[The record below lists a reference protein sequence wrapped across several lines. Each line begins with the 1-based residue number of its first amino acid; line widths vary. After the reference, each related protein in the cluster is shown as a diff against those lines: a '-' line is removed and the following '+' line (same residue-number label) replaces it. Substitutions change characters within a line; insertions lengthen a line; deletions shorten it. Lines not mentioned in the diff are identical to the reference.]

1 MANATQLELPT
12 RRTGRGGARPGAG
25 RKPGTRRRVPHRARP
40 PHRAAHP
47 VHVTLRARAGLPSF
61 REQAIADAVR
71 EAIAAS
77 ARSTILGSSFR
88 ILHFS
93 VQTNHLHL
101 IVEATD
107 KLALSRGMRGLSTR
121 LARSV
126 NRVLRVRGRVWSE
139 RHHRRPLLNPREV
152 RNAIVYV
159 LMNAKKHGVRLAS
172 IDRFSSAR
180 WFDGFAD
187 FTPSTDERPT
197 VVPKTWLGGAG
208 WRTRGLIRVA
218 ERPRS

>member
-1 MANATQLELPT
+1 M
-12 RRTGRGGARPGAG
+12 
-25 RKPGTRRRVPHRARP
+25 
-40 PHRAAHP
+40 
-47 VHVTLRARAGLPSF
+47 
-61 REQAIADAVR
+61 R

-77 ARSTILGSSFR
+77 ARSKILGSSFR

-101 IVEATD
+101 VVEATD

-121 LARSV
+121 LARAV
-126 NRVLRVRGRVWSE
+126 NRVLRVHGGVWSE
-139 RHHRRPLLNPREV
+139 RHHRRPLLSPREV

-159 LMNAKKHGVRLAS
+159 LMNAKKHGVRLAG

-180 WFDGFAD
+180 WFDGFED
-187 FTPSTDERPT
+187 FTPATDERPT
-197 VVPKTWLGGAG
+197 VVPKTWLGGVG
-208 WRTRGLIRVA
+208 WRTRGLIRIA